1 MVITSMQPKEA
12 KLYIRKKNLLTESDC
27 FHKNR
32 IMDNM
37 KHRRL
42 QELKR
47 SDFDIVDGEPDI
59 RGWDVKTAQGQKIGE
74 VEELIVD
81 AQKKK
86 VRYMVVE
93 LDDDELD
100 LDDDREVLI
109 PIGLAQLHKEDDDV
123 ILPNVK
129 LEQLLSLPEYDE
141 DRLDDAVERQI
152 CSALGRS
159 SESMTITPGSTNRI
173 TDTSTSATA
182 PGTTG
187 LQQENTHQDNF
198 YNHDYFNDDNLY
210 KDRLHLLPDSRDKES
225 DYERGLRLWE
235 KRSKG
240 GIVSEGN
247 SSRMRD
253 DITGREEGDR
263 ERQRKE
269 ELEAVRNRRNKN
281 DQRDDLNRDSDR
293 EDTDRYVI

>member
-1 MVITSMQPKEA
+1 
-12 KLYIRKKNLLTESDC
+12 
-27 FHKNR
+27 
-32 IMDNM
+32 MDNM

-59 RGWDVKTAQGQKIGE
+59 RGWDVKLAEGQKIGE

-86 VRYMVVE
+86 VRYMLVE

-100 LDDDREVLI
+100 LDEDREVLI
-109 PIGLAQLHKEDDDV
+109 PIGLAQLHRADDDV
-123 ILPNVK
+123 ILPNVR

-141 DRLDDAVERQI
+141 DRVDDAVERQI

-159 SESMTITPGSTNRI
+159 SESMAGIADSTNK
-173 TDTSTSATA
+173 TDDTSTGA
-182 PGTTG
+182 TTG
-187 LQQENTHQDNF
+187 ITGTHQDNF

-253 DITGREEGDR
+253 DITGREENYT

-269 ELEAVRNRRNKN
+269 ELEAVRNRRNRN
-281 DQRDDLNRDSDR
+281 DQKDDLNKDSDR
-293 EDTDRYVI
+293 ENPDRYVI

>member
-1 MVITSMQPKEA
+1 M
-12 KLYIRKKNLLTESDC
+12 N
-27 FHKNR
+27 
-32 IMDNM
+32 NM

-59 RGWDVKTAQGQKIGE
+59 RGWDVKLAGGEKIGE

-93 LDDDELD
+93 LDDDELE

-109 PIGLAQLHKEDDDV
+109 PIGLAQLHRDDDDV
-123 ILPNVK
+123 ILPNVR

-159 SESMTITPGSTNRI
+159 SESMTATTTNKI
-173 TDTSTSATA
+173 SDTSTGATTE
-182 PGTTG
+182 GTTG
-187 LQQENTHQDNF
+187 THQDNF
-198 YNHDYFNDDNLY
+198 YNHDYFDDDNLY
-210 KDRLHLLPDSRDKES
+210 KDRLHLLPKSQNKES
-225 DYERGLRLWE
+225 DYERGLKLWE
-235 KRSKG
+235 RRSDG
-240 GIVSEGN
+240 GTIPEGG
-247 SSRMRD
+247 SRRRENV
-253 DITGREEGDR
+253 TGREEGFT

-269 ELEAVRNRRNKN
+269 ELEAVRNRRNSN
-281 DQRDDLNRDSDR
+281 EQRDDLRDGDTDR
-293 EDTDRYVI
+293 TDTDRYVI

>member
-1 MVITSMQPKEA
+1 
-12 KLYIRKKNLLTESDC
+12 
-27 FHKNR
+27 
-32 IMDNM
+32 MDNM

-59 RGWDVKTAQGQKIGE
+59 RGWDVKLAGGEKIGE

-93 LDDDELD
+93 LDDDELE

-109 PIGLAQLHKEDDDV
+109 PIGLAQLHRDDDDV
-123 ILPNVK
+123 ILPNVR

-159 SESMTITPGSTNRI
+159 SESMTATTTNKLS
-173 TDTSTSATA
+173 DTSA
-182 PGTTG
+182 GTTTAG
-187 LQQENTHQDNF
+187 AIGTNQENFHQDNF
-198 YNHDYFNDDNLY
+198 YNHDYFDDDNLY
-210 KDRLHLLPDSRDKES
+210 KDRLHLLPKSQNKES

-235 KRSKG
+235 RRSDG
-240 GIVSEGN
+240 GTISEGG
-247 SSRMRD
+247 SRRRD
-253 DITGREEGDR
+253 NVTGREEGSS

-269 ELEAVRNRRNKN
+269 ELEAVRNRRNSN
-281 DQRDDLNRDSDR
+281 EQRDDLKDGDTDR
-293 EDTDRYVI
+293 TDTDRYVI